1 LQVRRAEGLASLKSS
16 VRPYLSV
23 AVGSLSTLTS
33 AVGARVGVAS
43 AQPAPSEVVAN
54 YARGWVLFGIPDNRI
69 ASLEWRSFPR
79 RAVITAETARVPKR
93 LRTIQRRRELE
104 LRFDQDFESIMRSC
118 QDGRTG
124 WLTPEAM
131 EAYRRVHALGFISTV
146 GAYRDGRL
154 VGGLWGVA
162 LGRTFGMMSMFHTED
177 NAGSLTLAASVEEVR
192 DRGRWSML
200 DCGQLKQH
208 SVRYGAFEIPI
219 EQFRELVWANTTP
232 APEAGSHRG
241 DAGR

>member
-1 LQVRRAEGLASLKSS
+1 LPVRRARARTSLKSS

-43 AQPAPSEVVAN
+43 RQPAPSEVVAN
-54 YARGWVLFGIPDNRI
+54 YARGWVLFGTPDNRI
-69 ASLEWRSFPR
+69 ASLEWRSFPQ
-79 RAVITAETARVPKR
+79 RAVITPETARVPKR

-104 LRFDQDFESIMRSC
+104 IRLDQDFESIMRSC

-146 GAYRDGRL
+146 GAYRDGKL

-162 LGRTFGMMSMFHTED
+162 LGGTFGMMSMFHTED
-177 NAGSLTLAASVEEVR
+177 NAGSLTLAASVEQVR

-208 SVRYGAFEIPI
+208 SVRYGAFEVPI
-219 EQFRELVWANTTP
+219 EQFRELVWANASP
-232 APEAGSHRG
+232 RG
-241 DAGR
+241 DADR